1 MTHDPARCIRPAP
14 ASSNFHGSVLRGFE
28 HIPLLR
34 ADLTPFG
41 AAVSPSPSGIWASHR
56 DGTGHETGRELIRAG
71 ERGFSFTPGGTRSL
85 FRTPGPCR
93 PRLVLADGPLQAIC
107 LAALNPHA
115 HRNTTFAAPGGSWSR
130 AADQALT
137 ALITAQPPRE
147 VILAF
152 APLAAGSCP
161 SRDRCVALL
170 REVMPPGSREPVVL
184 EPPPAGWVG
193 ALWAARSAEQ
203 AAA

>member
-1 MTHDPARCIRPAP
+1 MTYDPAKRIQPTP
-14 ASSNFHGSVLRGFE
+14 ASSISRPSLLRGFE
-28 HIPLLR
+28 HIPLFSS
-34 ADLTPFG
+34 DLTPFG
-41 AAVSPSPSGIWASHR
+41 AAVSFSPRGISASHR
-56 DGTGHETGRELIRAG
+56 DGEGRETGCELIHAG

-93 PRLVLADGPLQAIC
+93 PRLVLVDGPVQAIC
-107 LAALNPHA
+107 LAALKPHA
-115 HRNTTFAAPGGSWSR
+115 HRNTTFAASSGSWSR
-130 AADQALT
+130 GADKALT
-137 ALITAQPPRE
+137 ALVTAHPPRE

-170 REVMPPGSREPVVL
+170 RELMPPGSREPVVL
-184 EPPPAGWVG
+184 EPPPGGWVG
-193 ALWAARSAEQ
+193 ALRAARSPGQ